1 MNLNDPVMWIGHW
14 ITILPKGVED
24 EIWIWIGDLP
34 RDRIGPLLDAIV
46 CAGEAAVAVS
56 PNDGA
61 TEDEVVSDV
70 ETPGGEEITQD
81 DDDDDGEEDDNTPP
95 PTANAAGRRDWTPK
109 EDAVVRAAPSPAV
122 AYKMY
127 YDAFPHIKRSKSS
140 IKSRW
145 YRLVRWADEDGDRI
159 LPPPDLDHSGLR
171 YGTRVVIT
179 GDGEFAGEIG
189 VVKRVNG
196 DTNEVLVAIDGAPE
210 FVWVPTYAVTEL

>member
-24 EIWIWIGDLP
+24 EIRIWIGDLP

-95 PTANAAGRRDWTPK
+95 PTANVAGRREWTPK
-109 EDAVVRAAPSPAV
+109 EDAVIRAAPSPAV

-127 YDAFPHIKRSKSS
+127 HKKFPYVERSKSS

-145 YRLVRWADEDGDRI
+145 YRLVRWAKEDGYA
-159 LPPPDLDHSGLR
+159 PPPDLEHTWLHS
-171 YGTRVVIT
+171 GTRVVIT
-179 GDGEFAGEIG
+179 GDGEFAGETGI
-189 VVKRVNG
+189 VKRTNA
-196 DTNEVLVAIDGAPE
+196 DTNEMLVAIDGAPE
-210 FVWVPTYAVTEL
+210 FVRVPTYAVTEL